1 MVLVEYLNSG
11 CYSQLHLIES
21 RMKAMKCGFMEGIYW
36 SVILCLIISVIAFRF
51 IIGSKKLEI
60 KPDIIKNYAVVM
72 MCIVSIL
79 ITSFFTIGYT
89 NKWNAYQKLI
99 IQYRKQGI
107 TDYQINYLLE
117 MEQQR
122 NSAPYMSALASTTSL
137 AFLGKKETTKE
148 TTKETQ
154 KQDNTNTINTINEN
168 K

>member
-1 MVLVEYLNSG
+1 
-11 CYSQLHLIES
+11 
-21 RMKAMKCGFMEGIYW
+21 
-36 SVILCLIISVIAFRF
+36 
-51 IIGSKKLEI
+51 
-60 KPDIIKNYAVVM
+60 
-72 MCIVSIL
+72 
-79 ITSFFTIGYT
+79 
-89 NKWNAYQKLI
+89 
-99 IQYRKQGI
+99 
-107 TDYQINYLLE
+107 